1 MILDMKSYLYQIYM
15 YTISHPQVILV
26 ALGIWF
32 ILCGFMEWK
41 GKAKKGKNIVFI
53 IWKALVWLG
62 LSGCVIMF
70 LYVTLCNRYQAP
82 DLRYKLQIFWSYR
95 EVIFNHNQFILW
107 QIIWNIIAFVPMGN
121 ALYYLLDRT
130 EYSHGG
136 DRKRKFYKVV
146 LSCGIFSAGIELI
159 QLFFRIGLF
168 EFDDIVH
175 NTLGA
180 VIGYGIAE
188 VGKRFLTFVAGK

>member
-1 MILDMKSYLYQIYM
+1 MN
-15 YTISHPQVILV
+15 
-26 ALGIWF
+26 
-32 ILCGFMEWK
+32 GFHRRNA
-41 GKAKKGKNIVFI
+41 GFLKNGFAVS
-53 IWKALVWLG
+53 KLRTVG
-62 LSGCVIMF
+62 
-70 LYVTLCNRYQAP
+70 TRKP
-82 DLRYKLQIFWSYR
+82 DYS
-95 EVIFNHNQFILW
+95 VIFNHNQFILW

>member
-1 MILDMKSYLYQIYM
+1 MILDMKSYLYQTYM

-95 EVIFNHNQFILW
+95 EVI
-107 QIIWNIIAFVPMGN
+107 
-121 ALYYLLDRT
+121 
-130 EYSHGG
+130 EYSCAVKPHVRSDGNRQSG
-136 DRKRKFYKVV
+136 TRKP
-146 LSCGIFSAGIELI
+146 LSASLLA
-159 QLFFRIGLF
+159 
-168 EFDDIVH
+168 
-175 NTLGA
+175 
-180 VIGYGIAE
+180 
-188 VGKRFLTFVAGK
+188 